1 MNPTVLATVNQ
12 KGGVA
17 KTTSCIN
24 IGAAMAREGKK
35 VLLVDT
41 DPQASMTI
49 SLGNQQP
56 DQLAPTI
63 ADLMTKVMNDVPIA
77 PGEGILHHPEGI
89 DLLPANIALAGT
101 EVSLVNAMSRE
112 TILKQV
118 LARNRQDYDCIIID
132 CMPSLGMLT
141 INALAAADRV
151 IIPVQ
156 AHYLSAKGLEQLLQ
170 TIAKVRRQMNPKLKI
185 DGILMTMVDGRTNNA
200 KEITA
205 LIRETYG
212 GKIKVF
218 ETAIP
223 NSVRAAEASL
233 TGKSILSTT
242 PAARWRR
249 RIVRSRR
256 RCFSLKSSGR
266 KPSLTSYD
274 DIFSTEASRQ
284 QEQIQR
290 LALSKLHPFKD
301 HPFRVLDDDRMMETV
316 ESVKEYGV
324 LVPIIAR
331 PMADGGY
338 EIVSGHR
345 RKRACELAGLNE
357 IPAIVRDLDD
367 DEAVIIMVDSN
378 LQRENILPSERAKA
392 YQMKLEA
399 IKHQGERRDLTSRQ
413 LVGKLEAA
421 DLIGQDTGESGRQIQ
436 RILRLNNLEPP
447 LIDKVDAGKLAFT
460 PAVELSYLKPEEQQ
474 WLDTALENTQQTP
487 SLSQA
492 QRMKRESKQGTLSE
506 QGIMEIMTEN
516 KQTVPAKGSVV
527 LPQEKL
533 TKYFPRSYTTEQM
546 EKVIF
551 KLLDYWMRKRQMS
564 QER

>member
-1 MNPTVLATVNQ
+1 M
-12 KGGVA
+12 
-17 KTTSCIN
+17 
-24 IGAAMAREGKK
+24 
-35 VLLVDT
+35 
-41 DPQASMTI
+41 
-49 SLGNQQP
+49 
-56 DQLAPTI
+56 
-63 ADLMTKVMNDVPIA
+63 
-77 PGEGILHHPEGI
+77 
-89 DLLPANIALAGT
+89 
-101 EVSLVNAMSRE
+101 
-112 TILKQV
+112 
-118 LARNRQDYDCIIID
+118 
-132 CMPSLGMLT
+132 
-141 INALAAADRV
+141 
-151 IIPVQ
+151 
-156 AHYLSAKGLEQLLQ
+156 
-170 TIAKVRRQMNPKLKI
+170 
-185 DGILMTMVDGRTNNA
+185 
-200 KEITA
+200 
-205 LIRETYG
+205 
-212 GKIKVF
+212 
-218 ETAIP
+218 
-223 NSVRAAEASL
+223 
-233 TGKSILSTT
+233 
-242 PAARWRR
+242 
-249 RIVRSRR
+249 
-256 RCFSLKSSGR
+256 KSSGR

-474 WLDTALENTQQTP
+474 WVDTALENTQQTP

-516 KQTVPAKGSVV
+516 KQTIPAKGSVV

-546 EKVIF
+546 ERVIF
-551 KLLDYWMRKRQMS
+551 KLLDYWVRKRQMS

>member
-1 MNPTVLATVNQ
+1 M
-12 KGGVA
+12 
-17 KTTSCIN
+17 
-24 IGAAMAREGKK
+24 
-35 VLLVDT
+35 
-41 DPQASMTI
+41 
-49 SLGNQQP
+49 
-56 DQLAPTI
+56 
-63 ADLMTKVMNDVPIA
+63 
-77 PGEGILHHPEGI
+77 
-89 DLLPANIALAGT
+89 
-101 EVSLVNAMSRE
+101 
-112 TILKQV
+112 
-118 LARNRQDYDCIIID
+118 
-132 CMPSLGMLT
+132 
-141 INALAAADRV
+141 
-151 IIPVQ
+151 
-156 AHYLSAKGLEQLLQ
+156 
-170 TIAKVRRQMNPKLKI
+170 
-185 DGILMTMVDGRTNNA
+185 
-200 KEITA
+200 
-205 LIRETYG
+205 
-212 GKIKVF
+212 
-218 ETAIP
+218 
-223 NSVRAAEASL
+223 
-233 TGKSILSTT
+233 
-242 PAARWRR
+242 
-249 RIVRSRR
+249 
-256 RCFSLKSSGR
+256 KSSGR

-506 QGIMEIMTEN
+506 QGIMEIMTGN

-551 KLLDYWMRKRQMS
+551 KLLDYWVRKRQMS

>member
-1 MNPTVLATVNQ
+1 M
-12 KGGVA
+12 KG
-17 KTTSCIN
+17 
-24 IGAAMAREGKK
+24 
-35 VLLVDT
+35 
-41 DPQASMTI
+41 
-49 SLGNQQP
+49 
-56 DQLAPTI
+56 
-63 ADLMTKVMNDVPIA
+63 
-77 PGEGILHHPEGI
+77 
-89 DLLPANIALAGT
+89 
-101 EVSLVNAMSRE
+101 
-112 TILKQV
+112 
-118 LARNRQDYDCIIID
+118 
-132 CMPSLGMLT
+132 
-141 INALAAADRV
+141 
-151 IIPVQ
+151 
-156 AHYLSAKGLEQLLQ
+156 
-170 TIAKVRRQMNPKLKI
+170 
-185 DGILMTMVDGRTNNA
+185 
-200 KEITA
+200 
-205 LIRETYG
+205 
-212 GKIKVF
+212 
-218 ETAIP
+218 
-223 NSVRAAEASL
+223 
-233 TGKSILSTT
+233 
-242 PAARWRR
+242 
-249 RIVRSRR
+249 
-256 RCFSLKSSGR
+256 SGR

-290 LALSKLHPFKD
+290 LALSELHPFKD

-345 RKRACELAGLNE
+345 RKRACELAGMNE

-516 KQTVPAKGSVV
+516 KQTIPAKGSVV

>member
-1 MNPTVLATVNQ
+1 M
-12 KGGVA
+12 
-17 KTTSCIN
+17 
-24 IGAAMAREGKK
+24 
-35 VLLVDT
+35 
-41 DPQASMTI
+41 
-49 SLGNQQP
+49 
-56 DQLAPTI
+56 
-63 ADLMTKVMNDVPIA
+63 
-77 PGEGILHHPEGI
+77 
-89 DLLPANIALAGT
+89 
-101 EVSLVNAMSRE
+101 
-112 TILKQV
+112 
-118 LARNRQDYDCIIID
+118 
-132 CMPSLGMLT
+132 
-141 INALAAADRV
+141 
-151 IIPVQ
+151 
-156 AHYLSAKGLEQLLQ
+156 
-170 TIAKVRRQMNPKLKI
+170 
-185 DGILMTMVDGRTNNA
+185 
-200 KEITA
+200 
-205 LIRETYG
+205 
-212 GKIKVF
+212 
-218 ETAIP
+218 
-223 NSVRAAEASL
+223 
-233 TGKSILSTT
+233 
-242 PAARWRR
+242 
-249 RIVRSRR
+249 
-256 RCFSLKSSGR
+256 KSSGR

-331 PMADGGY
+331 PMPDGGY

-392 YQMKLEA
+392 YQMKMEA
-399 IKHQGERRDLTSRQ
+399 MRRKAGRPSKENSRQ
-413 LVGKLEAA
+413 VVGNFEMA
-421 DLIGQDTGESGRQIQ
+421 DVIGKKTGESGRQVQ
-436 RILRLNNLEPP
+436 RFIRLNNLEPP

-516 KQTVPAKGSVV
+516 KQTIPVKGSVV

>member
-1 MNPTVLATVNQ
+1 M
-12 KGGVA
+12 
-17 KTTSCIN
+17 
-24 IGAAMAREGKK
+24 
-35 VLLVDT
+35 
-41 DPQASMTI
+41 
-49 SLGNQQP
+49 
-56 DQLAPTI
+56 
-63 ADLMTKVMNDVPIA
+63 
-77 PGEGILHHPEGI
+77 
-89 DLLPANIALAGT
+89 
-101 EVSLVNAMSRE
+101 
-112 TILKQV
+112 
-118 LARNRQDYDCIIID
+118 
-132 CMPSLGMLT
+132 
-141 INALAAADRV
+141 
-151 IIPVQ
+151 
-156 AHYLSAKGLEQLLQ
+156 
-170 TIAKVRRQMNPKLKI
+170 
-185 DGILMTMVDGRTNNA
+185 
-200 KEITA
+200 
-205 LIRETYG
+205 
-212 GKIKVF
+212 
-218 ETAIP
+218 
-223 NSVRAAEASL
+223 
-233 TGKSILSTT
+233 
-242 PAARWRR
+242 
-249 RIVRSRR
+249 
-256 RCFSLKSSGR
+256 KSSGR

-290 LALSKLHPFKD
+290 LALSELHPFKD

-331 PMADGGY
+331 PMPDGGY

-345 RKRACELAGLNE
+345 RKRACELAGMNE

-399 IKHQGERRDLTSRQ
+399 IKHQGERRDLTSDQ
-413 LVGKLEAA
+413 VGQKLKVAVERVAENA
-421 DLIGQDTGESGRQIQ
+421 GESKSQVQ
-436 RILRLNNLEPP
+436 RFIRLNNLEPP

-516 KQTVPAKGSVV
+516 KQTIPAKGSVV

>member
-1 MNPTVLATVNQ
+1 M
-12 KGGVA
+12 
-17 KTTSCIN
+17 
-24 IGAAMAREGKK
+24 
-35 VLLVDT
+35 
-41 DPQASMTI
+41 
-49 SLGNQQP
+49 
-56 DQLAPTI
+56 
-63 ADLMTKVMNDVPIA
+63 
-77 PGEGILHHPEGI
+77 
-89 DLLPANIALAGT
+89 
-101 EVSLVNAMSRE
+101 
-112 TILKQV
+112 
-118 LARNRQDYDCIIID
+118 
-132 CMPSLGMLT
+132 
-141 INALAAADRV
+141 
-151 IIPVQ
+151 
-156 AHYLSAKGLEQLLQ
+156 
-170 TIAKVRRQMNPKLKI
+170 
-185 DGILMTMVDGRTNNA
+185 
-200 KEITA
+200 
-205 LIRETYG
+205 
-212 GKIKVF
+212 
-218 ETAIP
+218 
-223 NSVRAAEASL
+223 
-233 TGKSILSTT
+233 
-242 PAARWRR
+242 
-249 RIVRSRR
+249 
-256 RCFSLKSSGR
+256 KSSGR
-266 KPSLTSYD
+266 KPRLTSYD

-474 WLDTALENTQQTP
+474 WVDTALENTQQTP

-516 KQTVPAKGSVV
+516 KQTIPAKGSVV

-551 KLLDYWMRKRQMS
+551 KLLDYWVRKRQMS

>member
-1 MNPTVLATVNQ
+1 M
-12 KGGVA
+12 
-17 KTTSCIN
+17 
-24 IGAAMAREGKK
+24 
-35 VLLVDT
+35 
-41 DPQASMTI
+41 
-49 SLGNQQP
+49 
-56 DQLAPTI
+56 
-63 ADLMTKVMNDVPIA
+63 
-77 PGEGILHHPEGI
+77 
-89 DLLPANIALAGT
+89 
-101 EVSLVNAMSRE
+101 
-112 TILKQV
+112 
-118 LARNRQDYDCIIID
+118 
-132 CMPSLGMLT
+132 
-141 INALAAADRV
+141 
-151 IIPVQ
+151 
-156 AHYLSAKGLEQLLQ
+156 
-170 TIAKVRRQMNPKLKI
+170 
-185 DGILMTMVDGRTNNA
+185 
-200 KEITA
+200 
-205 LIRETYG
+205 
-212 GKIKVF
+212 
-218 ETAIP
+218 
-223 NSVRAAEASL
+223 
-233 TGKSILSTT
+233 
-242 PAARWRR
+242 
-249 RIVRSRR
+249 
-256 RCFSLKSSGR
+256 KSSGR

-290 LALSKLHPFKD
+290 LALSELHPFKD

-331 PMADGGY
+331 PLADGGY

-345 RKRACELAGLNE
+345 RKRACELAGMNE

-399 IKHQGERRDLTSRQ
+399 IKHQGERRDLTSDQ
-413 LVGKLEAA
+413 VGQKLKVAVERVAENA
-421 DLIGQDTGESGRQIQ
+421 GESKSQVQ
-436 RILRLNNLEPP
+436 RFIRLNNLEPP

-492 QRMKRESKQGTLSE
+492 QRMKRESKQGTLSA

>member
-1 MNPTVLATVNQ
+1 M
-12 KGGVA
+12 
-17 KTTSCIN
+17 
-24 IGAAMAREGKK
+24 
-35 VLLVDT
+35 
-41 DPQASMTI
+41 
-49 SLGNQQP
+49 
-56 DQLAPTI
+56 
-63 ADLMTKVMNDVPIA
+63 
-77 PGEGILHHPEGI
+77 
-89 DLLPANIALAGT
+89 
-101 EVSLVNAMSRE
+101 
-112 TILKQV
+112 
-118 LARNRQDYDCIIID
+118 
-132 CMPSLGMLT
+132 
-141 INALAAADRV
+141 
-151 IIPVQ
+151 
-156 AHYLSAKGLEQLLQ
+156 
-170 TIAKVRRQMNPKLKI
+170 
-185 DGILMTMVDGRTNNA
+185 
-200 KEITA
+200 
-205 LIRETYG
+205 
-212 GKIKVF
+212 
-218 ETAIP
+218 
-223 NSVRAAEASL
+223 
-233 TGKSILSTT
+233 
-242 PAARWRR
+242 
-249 RIVRSRR
+249 
-256 RCFSLKSSGR
+256 KSSGR

-284 QEQIQR
+284 QEQIQS
-290 LALSKLHPFKD
+290 LALSELHPFKD

-345 RKRACELAGLNE
+345 RKRACELAGMNE

>member
-1 MNPTVLATVNQ
+1 M
-12 KGGVA
+12 
-17 KTTSCIN
+17 
-24 IGAAMAREGKK
+24 
-35 VLLVDT
+35 
-41 DPQASMTI
+41 
-49 SLGNQQP
+49 
-56 DQLAPTI
+56 
-63 ADLMTKVMNDVPIA
+63 
-77 PGEGILHHPEGI
+77 
-89 DLLPANIALAGT
+89 
-101 EVSLVNAMSRE
+101 
-112 TILKQV
+112 
-118 LARNRQDYDCIIID
+118 
-132 CMPSLGMLT
+132 
-141 INALAAADRV
+141 
-151 IIPVQ
+151 
-156 AHYLSAKGLEQLLQ
+156 
-170 TIAKVRRQMNPKLKI
+170 
-185 DGILMTMVDGRTNNA
+185 
-200 KEITA
+200 
-205 LIRETYG
+205 
-212 GKIKVF
+212 
-218 ETAIP
+218 
-223 NSVRAAEASL
+223 
-233 TGKSILSTT
+233 
-242 PAARWRR
+242 
-249 RIVRSRR
+249 
-256 RCFSLKSSGR
+256 KSSGR

-290 LALSKLHPFKD
+290 LALSELHPFKD

-345 RKRACELAGLNE
+345 RKRACELAGLKE

-551 KLLDYWMRKRQMS
+551 KLLDYWVRKR
-564 QER
+564 

>member
-1 MNPTVLATVNQ
+1 M
-12 KGGVA
+12 
-17 KTTSCIN
+17 
-24 IGAAMAREGKK
+24 
-35 VLLVDT
+35 
-41 DPQASMTI
+41 
-49 SLGNQQP
+49 
-56 DQLAPTI
+56 
-63 ADLMTKVMNDVPIA
+63 
-77 PGEGILHHPEGI
+77 
-89 DLLPANIALAGT
+89 
-101 EVSLVNAMSRE
+101 
-112 TILKQV
+112 
-118 LARNRQDYDCIIID
+118 
-132 CMPSLGMLT
+132 
-141 INALAAADRV
+141 
-151 IIPVQ
+151 
-156 AHYLSAKGLEQLLQ
+156 
-170 TIAKVRRQMNPKLKI
+170 
-185 DGILMTMVDGRTNNA
+185 
-200 KEITA
+200 
-205 LIRETYG
+205 
-212 GKIKVF
+212 
-218 ETAIP
+218 
-223 NSVRAAEASL
+223 
-233 TGKSILSTT
+233 
-242 PAARWRR
+242 
-249 RIVRSRR
+249 
-256 RCFSLKSSGR
+256 KSSGR

-290 LALSKLHPFKD
+290 LALSELHPFKD

-331 PMADGGY
+331 PMPDGGY

-399 IKHQGERRDLTSRQ
+399 IKHQGERRDLTSDQ
-413 LVGKLEAA
+413 VGQKLKVAVERVAENA
-421 DLIGQDTGESGRQIQ
+421 GESKSQVQ
-436 RILRLNNLEPP
+436 RFIRLNNLEPP

-460 PAVELSYLKPEEQQ
+460 SAVELSYLKPEEQQ

-516 KQTVPAKGSVV
+516 KQTIPAKGSVV

>member
-1 MNPTVLATVNQ
+1 M
-12 KGGVA
+12 
-17 KTTSCIN
+17 
-24 IGAAMAREGKK
+24 
-35 VLLVDT
+35 
-41 DPQASMTI
+41 
-49 SLGNQQP
+49 
-56 DQLAPTI
+56 
-63 ADLMTKVMNDVPIA
+63 
-77 PGEGILHHPEGI
+77 
-89 DLLPANIALAGT
+89 
-101 EVSLVNAMSRE
+101 
-112 TILKQV
+112 
-118 LARNRQDYDCIIID
+118 
-132 CMPSLGMLT
+132 
-141 INALAAADRV
+141 
-151 IIPVQ
+151 
-156 AHYLSAKGLEQLLQ
+156 
-170 TIAKVRRQMNPKLKI
+170 
-185 DGILMTMVDGRTNNA
+185 
-200 KEITA
+200 
-205 LIRETYG
+205 
-212 GKIKVF
+212 
-218 ETAIP
+218 
-223 NSVRAAEASL
+223 
-233 TGKSILSTT
+233 
-242 PAARWRR
+242 
-249 RIVRSRR
+249 
-256 RCFSLKSSGR
+256 KSSGR

-290 LALSKLHPFKD
+290 LALSELHPFKD

-345 RKRACELAGLNE
+345 RKRACELAGMNE

-533 TKYFPRSYTTEQM
+533 PKYFPRSYTTEQM

-551 KLLDYWMRKRQMS
+551 KLLDYWVRKRQMS

>member
-1 MNPTVLATVNQ
+1 M
-12 KGGVA
+12 
-17 KTTSCIN
+17 
-24 IGAAMAREGKK
+24 
-35 VLLVDT
+35 
-41 DPQASMTI
+41 
-49 SLGNQQP
+49 
-56 DQLAPTI
+56 
-63 ADLMTKVMNDVPIA
+63 
-77 PGEGILHHPEGI
+77 
-89 DLLPANIALAGT
+89 
-101 EVSLVNAMSRE
+101 
-112 TILKQV
+112 
-118 LARNRQDYDCIIID
+118 
-132 CMPSLGMLT
+132 
-141 INALAAADRV
+141 
-151 IIPVQ
+151 
-156 AHYLSAKGLEQLLQ
+156 
-170 TIAKVRRQMNPKLKI
+170 
-185 DGILMTMVDGRTNNA
+185 
-200 KEITA
+200 
-205 LIRETYG
+205 
-212 GKIKVF
+212 
-218 ETAIP
+218 
-223 NSVRAAEASL
+223 
-233 TGKSILSTT
+233 
-242 PAARWRR
+242 
-249 RIVRSRR
+249 
-256 RCFSLKSSGR
+256 KSSGR

-290 LALSKLHPFKD
+290 LAISELHPFKD

-345 RKRACELAGLNE
+345 RKRACELAGMNE

-399 IKHQGERRDLTSRQ
+399 IKHQGERRDLTSDQ
-413 LVGKLEAA
+413 VGQKLKVAVERVAENA
-421 DLIGQDTGESGRQIQ
+421 GESKSQVQ
-436 RILRLNNLEPP
+436 RFIRLNNLEPP

-516 KQTVPAKGSVV
+516 KQTIPAKGSVV

>member
-1 MNPTVLATVNQ
+1 
-12 KGGVA
+12 
-17 KTTSCIN
+17 
-24 IGAAMAREGKK
+24 
-35 VLLVDT
+35 
-41 DPQASMTI
+41 
-49 SLGNQQP
+49 
-56 DQLAPTI
+56 
-63 ADLMTKVMNDVPIA
+63 
-77 PGEGILHHPEGI
+77 
-89 DLLPANIALAGT
+89 
-101 EVSLVNAMSRE
+101 
-112 TILKQV
+112 
-118 LARNRQDYDCIIID
+118 
-132 CMPSLGMLT
+132 
-141 INALAAADRV
+141 
-151 IIPVQ
+151 
-156 AHYLSAKGLEQLLQ
+156 
-170 TIAKVRRQMNPKLKI
+170 
-185 DGILMTMVDGRTNNA
+185 
-200 KEITA
+200 
-205 LIRETYG
+205 
-212 GKIKVF
+212 
-218 ETAIP
+218 
-223 NSVRAAEASL
+223 
-233 TGKSILSTT
+233 
-242 PAARWRR
+242 
-249 RIVRSRR
+249 
-256 RCFSLKSSGR
+256 
-266 KPSLTSYD
+266 
-274 DIFSTEASRQ
+274 
-284 QEQIQR
+284 
-290 LALSKLHPFKD
+290 
-301 HPFRVLDDDRMMETV
+301 MMETV

-516 KQTVPAKGSVV
+516 KQTIPVKGSVV

>member
-1 MNPTVLATVNQ
+1 M
-12 KGGVA
+12 
-17 KTTSCIN
+17 
-24 IGAAMAREGKK
+24 
-35 VLLVDT
+35 
-41 DPQASMTI
+41 
-49 SLGNQQP
+49 
-56 DQLAPTI
+56 
-63 ADLMTKVMNDVPIA
+63 
-77 PGEGILHHPEGI
+77 
-89 DLLPANIALAGT
+89 
-101 EVSLVNAMSRE
+101 
-112 TILKQV
+112 
-118 LARNRQDYDCIIID
+118 
-132 CMPSLGMLT
+132 
-141 INALAAADRV
+141 
-151 IIPVQ
+151 
-156 AHYLSAKGLEQLLQ
+156 
-170 TIAKVRRQMNPKLKI
+170 
-185 DGILMTMVDGRTNNA
+185 
-200 KEITA
+200 
-205 LIRETYG
+205 
-212 GKIKVF
+212 
-218 ETAIP
+218 
-223 NSVRAAEASL
+223 
-233 TGKSILSTT
+233 
-242 PAARWRR
+242 
-249 RIVRSRR
+249 
-256 RCFSLKSSGR
+256 KSSGR

-290 LALSKLHPFKD
+290 LAISELHPFKD

-331 PMADGGY
+331 PLADGGY

-516 KQTVPAKGSVV
+516 KQTVPVKGSVV

>member
-1 MNPTVLATVNQ
+1 M
-12 KGGVA
+12 
-17 KTTSCIN
+17 
-24 IGAAMAREGKK
+24 
-35 VLLVDT
+35 
-41 DPQASMTI
+41 
-49 SLGNQQP
+49 
-56 DQLAPTI
+56 
-63 ADLMTKVMNDVPIA
+63 
-77 PGEGILHHPEGI
+77 
-89 DLLPANIALAGT
+89 
-101 EVSLVNAMSRE
+101 
-112 TILKQV
+112 
-118 LARNRQDYDCIIID
+118 
-132 CMPSLGMLT
+132 
-141 INALAAADRV
+141 
-151 IIPVQ
+151 
-156 AHYLSAKGLEQLLQ
+156 
-170 TIAKVRRQMNPKLKI
+170 
-185 DGILMTMVDGRTNNA
+185 
-200 KEITA
+200 
-205 LIRETYG
+205 
-212 GKIKVF
+212 
-218 ETAIP
+218 
-223 NSVRAAEASL
+223 
-233 TGKSILSTT
+233 
-242 PAARWRR
+242 
-249 RIVRSRR
+249 
-256 RCFSLKSSGR
+256 KSSGR

-290 LALSKLHPFKD
+290 LALSELHPFKD

-331 PMADGGY
+331 PMVDGGY

-345 RKRACELAGLNE
+345 RKRACELAGMNE

-492 QRMKRESKQGTLSE
+492 KRMKRESKQGTLSE

-551 KLLDYWMRKRQMS
+551 KLLDYWVRKRQMS

>member
-1 MNPTVLATVNQ
+1 M
-12 KGGVA
+12 
-17 KTTSCIN
+17 
-24 IGAAMAREGKK
+24 
-35 VLLVDT
+35 
-41 DPQASMTI
+41 
-49 SLGNQQP
+49 
-56 DQLAPTI
+56 
-63 ADLMTKVMNDVPIA
+63 
-77 PGEGILHHPEGI
+77 
-89 DLLPANIALAGT
+89 
-101 EVSLVNAMSRE
+101 
-112 TILKQV
+112 
-118 LARNRQDYDCIIID
+118 
-132 CMPSLGMLT
+132 
-141 INALAAADRV
+141 
-151 IIPVQ
+151 
-156 AHYLSAKGLEQLLQ
+156 
-170 TIAKVRRQMNPKLKI
+170 
-185 DGILMTMVDGRTNNA
+185 
-200 KEITA
+200 
-205 LIRETYG
+205 
-212 GKIKVF
+212 
-218 ETAIP
+218 
-223 NSVRAAEASL
+223 
-233 TGKSILSTT
+233 
-242 PAARWRR
+242 
-249 RIVRSRR
+249 
-256 RCFSLKSSGR
+256 KSSGR

-516 KQTVPAKGSVV
+516 KQTIPAKGSVV

-551 KLLDYWMRKRQMS
+551 KLLDYWVRKRQMS
-564 QER
+564 QEQ

>member
-1 MNPTVLATVNQ
+1 M
-12 KGGVA
+12 
-17 KTTSCIN
+17 
-24 IGAAMAREGKK
+24 
-35 VLLVDT
+35 
-41 DPQASMTI
+41 
-49 SLGNQQP
+49 
-56 DQLAPTI
+56 
-63 ADLMTKVMNDVPIA
+63 
-77 PGEGILHHPEGI
+77 
-89 DLLPANIALAGT
+89 
-101 EVSLVNAMSRE
+101 
-112 TILKQV
+112 
-118 LARNRQDYDCIIID
+118 
-132 CMPSLGMLT
+132 
-141 INALAAADRV
+141 
-151 IIPVQ
+151 
-156 AHYLSAKGLEQLLQ
+156 
-170 TIAKVRRQMNPKLKI
+170 
-185 DGILMTMVDGRTNNA
+185 
-200 KEITA
+200 
-205 LIRETYG
+205 
-212 GKIKVF
+212 
-218 ETAIP
+218 
-223 NSVRAAEASL
+223 
-233 TGKSILSTT
+233 
-242 PAARWRR
+242 
-249 RIVRSRR
+249 
-256 RCFSLKSSGR
+256 KSSGR

-290 LALSKLHPFKD
+290 LALSELHPFKD

-331 PMADGGY
+331 PMPDGGY

-392 YQMKLEA
+392 YQMKMEA
-399 IKHQGERRDLTSRQ
+399 MRRKAGRPSKENSRQ
-413 LVGKLEAA
+413 VVGNFEMA
-421 DLIGQDTGESGRQIQ
+421 DVIGKETGESGRQVQ
-436 RILRLNNLEPP
+436 RFIRLNNLEPS

-516 KQTVPAKGSVV
+516 KQTIPVKGSVV

>member
-1 MNPTVLATVNQ
+1 M
-12 KGGVA
+12 
-17 KTTSCIN
+17 
-24 IGAAMAREGKK
+24 
-35 VLLVDT
+35 
-41 DPQASMTI
+41 
-49 SLGNQQP
+49 
-56 DQLAPTI
+56 
-63 ADLMTKVMNDVPIA
+63 
-77 PGEGILHHPEGI
+77 
-89 DLLPANIALAGT
+89 
-101 EVSLVNAMSRE
+101 
-112 TILKQV
+112 
-118 LARNRQDYDCIIID
+118 
-132 CMPSLGMLT
+132 
-141 INALAAADRV
+141 
-151 IIPVQ
+151 
-156 AHYLSAKGLEQLLQ
+156 
-170 TIAKVRRQMNPKLKI
+170 
-185 DGILMTMVDGRTNNA
+185 
-200 KEITA
+200 
-205 LIRETYG
+205 
-212 GKIKVF
+212 
-218 ETAIP
+218 
-223 NSVRAAEASL
+223 
-233 TGKSILSTT
+233 
-242 PAARWRR
+242 
-249 RIVRSRR
+249 
-256 RCFSLKSSGR
+256 
-266 KPSLTSYD
+266 
-274 DIFSTEASRQ
+274 
-284 QEQIQR
+284 
-290 LALSKLHPFKD
+290 
-301 HPFRVLDDDRMMETV
+301 
-316 ESVKEYGV
+316 

-331 PMADGGY
+331 PLADGGY

-345 RKRACELAGLNE
+345 RKRACELAGMNE

-516 KQTVPAKGSVV
+516 KQTIPVKGSVV

>member
-1 MNPTVLATVNQ
+1 M
-12 KGGVA
+12 
-17 KTTSCIN
+17 
-24 IGAAMAREGKK
+24 
-35 VLLVDT
+35 
-41 DPQASMTI
+41 
-49 SLGNQQP
+49 
-56 DQLAPTI
+56 
-63 ADLMTKVMNDVPIA
+63 
-77 PGEGILHHPEGI
+77 
-89 DLLPANIALAGT
+89 
-101 EVSLVNAMSRE
+101 
-112 TILKQV
+112 
-118 LARNRQDYDCIIID
+118 
-132 CMPSLGMLT
+132 
-141 INALAAADRV
+141 
-151 IIPVQ
+151 
-156 AHYLSAKGLEQLLQ
+156 
-170 TIAKVRRQMNPKLKI
+170 
-185 DGILMTMVDGRTNNA
+185 
-200 KEITA
+200 
-205 LIRETYG
+205 
-212 GKIKVF
+212 
-218 ETAIP
+218 
-223 NSVRAAEASL
+223 
-233 TGKSILSTT
+233 
-242 PAARWRR
+242 
-249 RIVRSRR
+249 
-256 RCFSLKSSGR
+256 KSSGR

-290 LALSKLHPFKD
+290 LALSELHPFKD

-345 RKRACELAGLNE
+345 RKRACELAGLKE

-516 KQTVPAKGSVV
+516 KQTIPAKGSVV

-551 KLLDYWMRKRQMS
+551 KLLDYWVRKRQMS

>member
-1 MNPTVLATVNQ
+1 M
-12 KGGVA
+12 
-17 KTTSCIN
+17 
-24 IGAAMAREGKK
+24 
-35 VLLVDT
+35 
-41 DPQASMTI
+41 
-49 SLGNQQP
+49 
-56 DQLAPTI
+56 
-63 ADLMTKVMNDVPIA
+63 
-77 PGEGILHHPEGI
+77 
-89 DLLPANIALAGT
+89 
-101 EVSLVNAMSRE
+101 
-112 TILKQV
+112 
-118 LARNRQDYDCIIID
+118 
-132 CMPSLGMLT
+132 
-141 INALAAADRV
+141 
-151 IIPVQ
+151 
-156 AHYLSAKGLEQLLQ
+156 
-170 TIAKVRRQMNPKLKI
+170 
-185 DGILMTMVDGRTNNA
+185 
-200 KEITA
+200 
-205 LIRETYG
+205 
-212 GKIKVF
+212 
-218 ETAIP
+218 
-223 NSVRAAEASL
+223 
-233 TGKSILSTT
+233 
-242 PAARWRR
+242 
-249 RIVRSRR
+249 
-256 RCFSLKSSGR
+256 KSSGR

-290 LALSKLHPFKD
+290 LALSELHPFKD

-331 PMADGGY
+331 PMPDGGY

-345 RKRACELAGLNE
+345 RKRACELAGMNE

-399 IKHQGERRDLTSRQ
+399 IKHQGERRDLTSDQ
-413 LVGKLEAA
+413 VGQKLKVAVERVAENA
-421 DLIGQDTGESGRQIQ
+421 GKSKSQVQ
-436 RILRLNNLEPP
+436 RFIRLNNLEPP

-516 KQTVPAKGSVV
+516 KQTIPAKGSVV

>member
-1 MNPTVLATVNQ
+1 M
-12 KGGVA
+12 
-17 KTTSCIN
+17 
-24 IGAAMAREGKK
+24 
-35 VLLVDT
+35 
-41 DPQASMTI
+41 
-49 SLGNQQP
+49 
-56 DQLAPTI
+56 
-63 ADLMTKVMNDVPIA
+63 
-77 PGEGILHHPEGI
+77 
-89 DLLPANIALAGT
+89 
-101 EVSLVNAMSRE
+101 
-112 TILKQV
+112 
-118 LARNRQDYDCIIID
+118 
-132 CMPSLGMLT
+132 
-141 INALAAADRV
+141 
-151 IIPVQ
+151 
-156 AHYLSAKGLEQLLQ
+156 
-170 TIAKVRRQMNPKLKI
+170 
-185 DGILMTMVDGRTNNA
+185 
-200 KEITA
+200 
-205 LIRETYG
+205 
-212 GKIKVF
+212 
-218 ETAIP
+218 
-223 NSVRAAEASL
+223 
-233 TGKSILSTT
+233 
-242 PAARWRR
+242 
-249 RIVRSRR
+249 
-256 RCFSLKSSGR
+256 KSSGR

-290 LALSKLHPFKD
+290 LAISELHPFKD

-331 PMADGGY
+331 PLADGGY

-345 RKRACELAGLNE
+345 RKRACELAGMNE

-516 KQTVPAKGSVV
+516 KQTVPVKGSVV

-551 KLLDYWMRKRQMS
+551 KLLDYWVRKRQMS

>member
-1 MNPTVLATVNQ
+1 M
-12 KGGVA
+12 
-17 KTTSCIN
+17 
-24 IGAAMAREGKK
+24 
-35 VLLVDT
+35 
-41 DPQASMTI
+41 
-49 SLGNQQP
+49 
-56 DQLAPTI
+56 
-63 ADLMTKVMNDVPIA
+63 
-77 PGEGILHHPEGI
+77 
-89 DLLPANIALAGT
+89 
-101 EVSLVNAMSRE
+101 
-112 TILKQV
+112 
-118 LARNRQDYDCIIID
+118 
-132 CMPSLGMLT
+132 
-141 INALAAADRV
+141 
-151 IIPVQ
+151 
-156 AHYLSAKGLEQLLQ
+156 
-170 TIAKVRRQMNPKLKI
+170 
-185 DGILMTMVDGRTNNA
+185 
-200 KEITA
+200 
-205 LIRETYG
+205 
-212 GKIKVF
+212 
-218 ETAIP
+218 
-223 NSVRAAEASL
+223 
-233 TGKSILSTT
+233 
-242 PAARWRR
+242 
-249 RIVRSRR
+249 
-256 RCFSLKSSGR
+256 KSSGR

-284 QEQIQR
+284 QIQR
-290 LALSKLHPFKD
+290 LALSELHPFKD

-399 IKHQGERRDLTSRQ
+399 IKHQGERRDLTSDQ
-413 LVGKLEAA
+413 VGQKLKVAVERVAENA
-421 DLIGQDTGESGRQIQ
+421 GESKSQVQ
-436 RILRLNNLEPP
+436 RFIRLNNLEPP

-516 KQTVPAKGSVV
+516 KQTVPVKGSVV

>member
-1 MNPTVLATVNQ
+1 M
-12 KGGVA
+12 
-17 KTTSCIN
+17 
-24 IGAAMAREGKK
+24 
-35 VLLVDT
+35 
-41 DPQASMTI
+41 
-49 SLGNQQP
+49 
-56 DQLAPTI
+56 
-63 ADLMTKVMNDVPIA
+63 
-77 PGEGILHHPEGI
+77 
-89 DLLPANIALAGT
+89 
-101 EVSLVNAMSRE
+101 
-112 TILKQV
+112 
-118 LARNRQDYDCIIID
+118 
-132 CMPSLGMLT
+132 
-141 INALAAADRV
+141 
-151 IIPVQ
+151 
-156 AHYLSAKGLEQLLQ
+156 
-170 TIAKVRRQMNPKLKI
+170 
-185 DGILMTMVDGRTNNA
+185 
-200 KEITA
+200 
-205 LIRETYG
+205 
-212 GKIKVF
+212 
-218 ETAIP
+218 
-223 NSVRAAEASL
+223 
-233 TGKSILSTT
+233 
-242 PAARWRR
+242 
-249 RIVRSRR
+249 
-256 RCFSLKSSGR
+256 KSSGR

-274 DIFSTEASRQ
+274 EIFSTEASRQ
-284 QEQIQR
+284 QEQIQS
-290 LALSKLHPFKD
+290 LVLSELHPFKD

-392 YQMKLEA
+392 YQMKMEA
-399 IKHQGERRDLTSRQ
+399 MRRKAGRPSKENSRQ
-413 LVGKLEAA
+413 VVGNFEMA
-421 DLIGQDTGESGRQIQ
+421 DVIGKETGESGRQVQ
-436 RILRLNNLEPP
+436 RFIRLNNLEPP

-516 KQTVPAKGSVV
+516 KQTIPVKGSVV

-551 KLLDYWMRKRQMS
+551 KLMDYWMRKRQMS

>member
-1 MNPTVLATVNQ
+1 M
-12 KGGVA
+12 
-17 KTTSCIN
+17 
-24 IGAAMAREGKK
+24 
-35 VLLVDT
+35 
-41 DPQASMTI
+41 
-49 SLGNQQP
+49 
-56 DQLAPTI
+56 
-63 ADLMTKVMNDVPIA
+63 
-77 PGEGILHHPEGI
+77 
-89 DLLPANIALAGT
+89 
-101 EVSLVNAMSRE
+101 
-112 TILKQV
+112 
-118 LARNRQDYDCIIID
+118 
-132 CMPSLGMLT
+132 
-141 INALAAADRV
+141 
-151 IIPVQ
+151 
-156 AHYLSAKGLEQLLQ
+156 
-170 TIAKVRRQMNPKLKI
+170 
-185 DGILMTMVDGRTNNA
+185 
-200 KEITA
+200 
-205 LIRETYG
+205 
-212 GKIKVF
+212 
-218 ETAIP
+218 
-223 NSVRAAEASL
+223 
-233 TGKSILSTT
+233 
-242 PAARWRR
+242 
-249 RIVRSRR
+249 
-256 RCFSLKSSGR
+256 KSSGR

-290 LALSKLHPFKD
+290 LAISELHPFKD

-345 RKRACELAGLNE
+345 RKRACELAGMNE

-399 IKHQGERRDLTSRQ
+399 IKHQGERRDLTSDQ
-413 LVGKLEAA
+413 VGQKLRVAVERVAENA
-421 DLIGQDTGESGRQIQ
+421 GESKSQVQ
-436 RILRLNNLEPP
+436 RFIRLNNLEPP

-516 KQTVPAKGSVV
+516 KQTVPAKGAVV

>member
-1 MNPTVLATVNQ
+1 M
-12 KGGVA
+12 
-17 KTTSCIN
+17 
-24 IGAAMAREGKK
+24 
-35 VLLVDT
+35 
-41 DPQASMTI
+41 
-49 SLGNQQP
+49 
-56 DQLAPTI
+56 
-63 ADLMTKVMNDVPIA
+63 
-77 PGEGILHHPEGI
+77 
-89 DLLPANIALAGT
+89 
-101 EVSLVNAMSRE
+101 
-112 TILKQV
+112 
-118 LARNRQDYDCIIID
+118 
-132 CMPSLGMLT
+132 
-141 INALAAADRV
+141 
-151 IIPVQ
+151 
-156 AHYLSAKGLEQLLQ
+156 
-170 TIAKVRRQMNPKLKI
+170 
-185 DGILMTMVDGRTNNA
+185 
-200 KEITA
+200 
-205 LIRETYG
+205 
-212 GKIKVF
+212 
-218 ETAIP
+218 
-223 NSVRAAEASL
+223 
-233 TGKSILSTT
+233 
-242 PAARWRR
+242 
-249 RIVRSRR
+249 
-256 RCFSLKSSGR
+256 KSSGR

-290 LALSKLHPFKD
+290 LALSELHPFKD

-331 PMADGGY
+331 PMPDGGY

-399 IKHQGERRDLTSRQ
+399 IKHQGERRDLTSDQ
-413 LVGKLEAA
+413 VGQKLKVAVERVAENA
-421 DLIGQDTGESGRQIQ
+421 GESKSQVQ
-436 RILRLNNLEPP
+436 RIIRLNNLEPP

-516 KQTVPAKGSVV
+516 KQTIPAKGSVV